1 MFFIVHHDSASISSC
16 ETQFCQRIN
25 ADWSCVHGLGRT
37 KLRARGEM
45 PLALGTPLFLATVMD
60 LLVLERAPWE
70 QLGTVSGHDGVSSLF
85 SVATENS
92 TLGTPEEFQEVV
104 YRDPGKLPCI
114 FGLLRG
120 NANAKF
126 KFYKS
131 WTRRGRNSQ
140 SHLKLIRPRK
150 GGECQR
156 RRGVS

>member
-1 MFFIVHHDSASISSC
+1 
-16 ETQFCQRIN
+16 
-25 ADWSCVHGLGRT
+25 
-37 KLRARGEM
+37 M

-60 LLVLERAPWE
+60 LLVLERAP
-70 QLGTVSGHDGVSSLF
+70 LGATRNDIWTRTGCRLILR
-85 SVATENS
+85 ATENS
-92 TLGTPEEFQEVV
+92 TLGTPEESEEGV

-140 SHLKLIRPRK
+140 SHL
-150 GGECQR
+150 
-156 RRGVS
+156 